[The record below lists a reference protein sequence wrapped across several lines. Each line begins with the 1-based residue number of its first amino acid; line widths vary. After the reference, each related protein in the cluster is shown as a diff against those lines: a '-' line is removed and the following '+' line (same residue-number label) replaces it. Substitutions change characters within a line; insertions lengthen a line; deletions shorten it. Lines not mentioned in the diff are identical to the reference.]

1 MKEVYGECQRNH
13 SAKLGMNT
21 RDGCGEYMA
30 DDTTQRG
37 LYCDACGCH
46 RNFHKKIVVLVDNE
60 DDDELLEYE
69 ATASVGG
76 VAYEPQQQQQQ
87 QQQEQQ
93 HAATLG
99 ESTRANISNA
109 LLVKDEQ
116 RHSEHQDIYA
126 TSTANNT
133 GNRNKQ
139 GRGTGS
145 SSYGYRRSRFSHTQ
159 KEKLIRLGFSIGWRM
174 PTKSSPI
181 EHEEAIRKLCN
192 EFGITRFVF
201 KTWMNNQKKYHVQSS
216 ATSTPTT
223 APSPPPRG
231 FS

>member
-13 SAKLGMNT
+13 SAKLGTNT

-46 RNFHKKIVVLVDNE
+46 RNFHKKIVVLVDS
-60 DDDELLEYE
+60 DDADELLEYE

-76 VAYEPQQQQQQ
+76 VAYEPQQQQ
-87 QQQEQQ
+87 

-99 ESTRANISNA
+99 GSTRANISNA
-109 LLVKDEQ
+109 LTVKDEQ
-116 RHSEHQDIYA
+116 HHSENQEVYA
-126 TSTANNT
+126 TTAANNNT
-133 GNRNKQ
+133 GNRNKH
-139 GRGTGS
+139 GRGTAS
-145 SSYGYRRSRFSHTQ
+145 SSSCYRRSRFSHTQ
-159 KEKLIRLGFSIGWRM
+159 KEKLTKLGFYIGWRM
-174 PTKSSPI
+174 PTRSSPA

-192 EFGITRFVF
+192 ELEITRFVF
-201 KTWMNNQKKYHVQSS
+201 KTWMNNQKKYHVQYS

-223 APSPPPRG
+223 APPG

>member
-1 MKEVYGECQRNH
+1 MEGSRNMKEVYGGCQKNH
-13 SAKLGMNT
+13 SAKLGMKT

-46 RNFHKKIVVLVDNE
+46 RNLHKKIVLLVDNE

-76 VAYEPQQQQQQ
+76 VTYEPHQQEQE
-87 QQQEQQ
+87 QEQQ

-116 RHSEHQDIYA
+116 RHSEHQEIYA
-126 TSTANNT
+126 TTTANNT
-133 GNRNKQ
+133 GNRIKQ

-145 SSYGYRRSRFSHTQ
+145 SSY
-159 KEKLIRLGFSIGWRM
+159 
-174 PTKSSPI
+174 

>member
-1 MKEVYGECQRNH
+1 MEGSRNKKQIYGECQKNH
-13 SAKLGMNT
+13 SAKLGTDT

-30 DDTTQRG
+30 DDTTPRG

-46 RNFHKKIVVLVDNE
+46 RNFHKKILALVDNE
-60 DDDELLEYE
+60 DGDELLEYE

-76 VAYEPQQQQQQ
+76 VAYESHHQK
-87 QQQEQQ
+87 QQEQEQQQ

-99 ESTRANISNA
+99 ASTR
-109 LLVKDEQ
+109 KDEQ
-116 RHSEHQDIYA
+116 RHSEHQETLA
-126 TSTANNT
+126 TTNANNT

-139 GRGTGS
+139 GRGTAS
-145 SSYGYRRSRFSHTQ
+145 SGYRRSRFSHTQ

-174 PTKSSPI
+174 PTKSSPM
-181 EHEEAIRKLCN
+181 EHEEEIRKLCD

-216 ATSTPTT
+216 ATSTPVTD
-223 APSPPPRG
+223 PSLPPPG